1 MPTKGSIFYCRHAK
15 LLDMNKRK
23 HGGRKNKVDSD
34 EENDDE
40 LELCS
45 HFSDEEFSEGNLP
58 HFFDHIIHVYNI

>member
-1 MPTKGSIFYCRHAK
+1 
-15 LLDMNKRK
+15 MNKRK

-34 EENDDE
+34 EEND

-58 HFFDHIIHVYNI
+58 HFL